1 MAIPKADYGRP
12 DRTMMVRAA
21 IYMERR
27 RFSYYEWSII
37 ARLCDSSAAIRDHIL
52 PYVKEALDMWDGLVP
67 SQGHAAD
74 EIALIAAYHA
84 YHKAKVSIG
93 RKDRISSLLLPP
105 PDWDDETRRK
115 AEADYCERHP
125 FSSRVTAKLKEAL
138 DREACEVYGEPYT
151 TASGCQIIPIN
162 QHPHTGTKRRPPSK
176 TDIPASKIWEVAT
189 LFNVSSDY
197 LLGRSSKGAP
207 ANT

>member
-27 RFSYYEWSII
+27 LFSYEEWSIV
-37 ARLCDSSAAIRDHIL
+37 ARLCDSSAAIRNHIL
-52 PYVKEALDMWDGLVP
+52 PYVKDALDMWDGLVP
-67 SQGHAAD
+67 AQGHTAD

-84 YHKAKVSIG
+84 YHKAGVSIG
-93 RKDRISSLLLPP
+93 RKDRINSLLLPP
-105 PDWDDETRRK
+105 PDWDDEAKRK
-115 AEADYCERHP
+115 AQAAYYDRGP
-125 FSSRVTAKLKEAL
+125 GLGRVTAKLKEAL
-138 DREACEVYGEPYT
+138 DRETCEVYGEPYT

-162 QHPHTGTKRRPPSK
+162 QHPHTGAKRRPSK
-176 TDIPASKIWEVAT
+176 TDIPASKIWELAT

-197 LLGRSSKGAP
+197 LLGRSPKGAP